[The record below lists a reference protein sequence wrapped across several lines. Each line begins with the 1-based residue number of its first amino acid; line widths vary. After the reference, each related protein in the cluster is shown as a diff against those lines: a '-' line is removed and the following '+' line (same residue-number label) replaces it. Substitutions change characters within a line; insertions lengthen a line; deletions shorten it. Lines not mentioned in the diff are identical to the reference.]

1 MRTTIIAAA
10 AAAALLAGCAGTE
23 GLRPNH
29 APRVL
34 PAGSAE
40 GWPDPATGGNAW
52 ARWHDGALD
61 ALVARALAGQ
71 PSLQVAQLRVAQAQA
86 QVAATGAARLPQVNG
101 SVDLSDQR
109 FTKNFI
115 YPAPLG
121 GGIEWSNTA
130 NVGASWEWDLF
141 GKTEAALAAAV
152 GQQRAAQAEA
162 QAAGMLL
169 AANVATGWVNLA
181 RALELRAVT
190 VAALDERQQVLD
202 IVRQRVGSGLDTT
215 VDLRQAEGAV
225 AQTRL
230 DIAAADE
237 QIARLRHALAELSGQ
252 APDALDSAAPALAP
266 LASQT
271 LPATLPADLIG
282 RRADVVAQRWRVE
295 AALKDVDVARAQ
307 FYPNI
312 NLTAFVGLQSLSL
325 QRFAEAGSVTYGVGP
340 ALRLPIFEGGRLR
353 ANLAGRAA
361 EADVAVENYNA
372 TLLRALR
379 EVADEASSL
388 RTIEAH
394 RLDVSALLPRLV
406 HARPLEDVDDI
417 AAVLH
422 HRAQTAVSTLAK
434 KTRARPPDLIAGLIP
449 VVTGSMSGDMRTAL
463 DVRQQLIQQ
472 RAEELGRTALADG
485 ARWTRHLGRPPVDAH
500 RRREWFGDL
509 ATVAAY
515 RDRHAVT
522 GDAPLGRRQYVE
534 PTPGRS
540 FAMAAMRRAHQ
551 TAIAEQYRPDDVGRR
566 HQRTLE
572 GPGRGI

>member
-1 MRTTIIAAA
+1 MRTTLIAAA
-10 AAAALLAGCAGTE
+10 AAAALLAGCASPEDIRPTHALRTLPVEGT
-23 GLRPNH
+23 
-29 APRVL
+29 
-34 PAGSAE
+34 
-40 GWPDPATGGNAW
+40 GWPDPATGGTTW
-52 ARWHDGALD
+52 ARWRDPALD
-61 ALVARALAGQ
+61 ALITTALAGQ

-86 QVAATGAARLPQVNG
+86 QVAVVGSARLPQVNA

-115 YPAPLG
+115 YPEPLA
-121 GGIEWSNTA
+121 GGIEWNNTA
-130 NVGASWEWDLF
+130 TVGASWEWDLF
-141 GKTEAALAAAV
+141 GRTEAALAAAI

-252 APDALDSAAPALAP
+252 APGALDGAMPALAP
-266 LASQT
+266 LQSQA
-271 LPATLPADLIG
+271 LPAALPADLIG

-295 AALKDVDVARAQ
+295 STLKDVDVARTQ

-312 NLTAFVGLQSLSL
+312 SLTGFVGLQSLSL
-325 QRFAEAGSVTYGVGP
+325 QRFAEAGSLTAGVGP

-361 EADVAVENYNA
+361 EADVAVETYNA
-372 TLLRALR
+372 TLLRAMR

-388 RTIEAH
+388 GAIEAQQ
-394 RLDVSALLPRLV
+394 REQAGALTAAESAF
-406 HARPLEDVDDI
+406 E
-417 AAVLH
+417 
-422 HRAQTAVSTLAK
+422 LA
-434 KTRARPPDLIAGLIP
+434 TQRYRAGLGNFL
-449 VVTGSMSGDMRTAL
+449 VVLTAEGTVL
-463 DVRQQLIQQ
+463 QQ
-472 RAEELGRTALADG
+472 RRGAADLK
-485 ARWTRHLGRPPVDAH
+485 ARHL
-500 RRREWFGDL
+500 L
-509 ATVAAY
+509 AEVSLSRALGGGITAEAPGTTVA
-515 RDRHAVT
+515 
-522 GDAPLGRRQYVE
+522 E
-534 PTPGRS
+534 
-540 FAMAAMRRAHQ
+540 
-551 TAIAEQYRPDDVGRR
+551 
-566 HQRTLE
+566 RTT
-572 GPGRGI
+572 R